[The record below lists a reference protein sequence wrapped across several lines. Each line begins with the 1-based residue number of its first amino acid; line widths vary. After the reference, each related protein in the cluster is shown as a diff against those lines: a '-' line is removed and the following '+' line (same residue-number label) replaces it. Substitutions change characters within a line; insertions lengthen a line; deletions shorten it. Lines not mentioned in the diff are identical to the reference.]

1 MKPILVTGARGL
13 LGANLWNDYAK
24 LGLPVS
30 GIDRSICDLNDPTE
44 TARAV
49 REIEPGCII
58 HTAALTQVD
67 WCESHPQEAWRTN
80 VEASST
86 LAQIARQ
93 IGARMV
99 YISTD
104 SVFDGVH
111 GFYSE
116 IDQPRPLN
124 VYARS
129 KLAGEWAVLAELS
142 DALIVR
148 TVIYGWNVQP
158 KSSLAEWIL
167 SRLESGLEVQ
177 AFDDATF
184 SPILVNDLGGLL
196 LELVERR
203 ISGVCHVAASEA
215 CTKFEFARAVAE
227 TFGFDPALVVRAS
240 LRSAGMIAP
249 RPLNTSLDT
258 TFASRLLGVDLPG
271 VRSGLARFRAAA
283 KEERYACV

>member
-1 MKPILVTGARGL
+1 MKPILISGARGL
-13 LGANLWNDYAK
+13 LGANLRMDYAK

-30 GIDRSICDLNDPTE
+30 GIDRSTCDLTDAAE
-44 TARAV
+44 TARVV

-67 WCESHPQEAWRTN
+67 WCESHPEETWRSN
-80 VEASST
+80 VEASRT

-104 SVFDGVH
+104 SVFDGTR
-111 GFYSE
+111 GYYSE
-116 IDQPRPLN
+116 TDEPRPLN

-129 KLAGEWAVLAELS
+129 KLAGERAVLAELP

-148 TVIYGWNVQP
+148 TVIYGWNLQP
-158 KSSLAEWIL
+158 KHSLAEWIL
-167 SRLESGLEVQ
+167 SRLESGSEVQ
-177 AFDDATF
+177 GFDDAVF
-184 SPILVNDLGGLL
+184 SPILVNDLGSLL

-203 ISGVCHVAASEA
+203 ASGVCHVAASEA
-215 CTKFEFARAVAE
+215 CTKFEFACAVAE
-227 TFGFDPALVVRAS
+227 TFGFDPAQVRRAS
-240 LRSAGMIAP
+240 LRSSAMTAS

-258 TFASRLLGVDLPG
+258 ALASRLLGANLPG
-271 VRSGLARFRAAA
+271 VRQGLARFRSAA
-283 KEERYACV
+283 KEEKYACA